1 MPEIKIFFN
10 VDISKQPTLKIM
22 LIIRFRFFERINLQ
36 KAAKK
41 AIEELKLN
49 QGYGKITVCGCCFL
63 VRDIGRTVP
72 SVLCEWIAAMIA
84 TFTNHAA
91 SEREHQKQITTFREC
106 LVWAWE
112 QQRKW

>member
-49 QGYGKITVCGCCFL
+49 QGYGKITVCGCCFQ
-63 VRDIGRTVP
+63 
-72 SVLCEWIAAMIA
+72 
-84 TFTNHAA
+84 
-91 SEREHQKQITTFREC
+91 SEILGEPFPVYYVNGLPQ
-106 LVWAWE
+106 
-112 QQRKW
+112 